1 MKIKMN
7 SYTNNIRNYL
17 TIKEIDTMP
26 PFLMNIVSDGDL
38 WMFAGSN
45 GTLTAGRGNPDKSLF
60 PYETADKLL
69 RFPLAAGSLS
79 QFIIHSNADQLWEP
93 WIDQSPTRNVERN
106 LHKHIDGSALCFEE
120 KHLSYNLM
128 FRWEWSMC
136 DTYGIVRTCT
146 LINTG
151 DTPTSLTMLDG
162 LNRILPA
169 GIDQA
174 LYEKSSYLAE
184 AYMRHER
191 LSDLPMAIFT
201 LNAPISDVAEPA
213 EQLTVSYAATLGIT
227 PDNILISSRQLDAF
241 RAGKPIKDEY
251 EERGAW
257 GMFLASKKLEL
268 APGESVEWMTI
279 TDTQLDHAR
288 LKNIIQE
295 LHSPEILEQ
304 HISEAVTNEQSGLR
318 ARIGMADGL
327 QSTGDKTAAEH
338 HFSNVLYNCLR
349 GGTFPSGYICERK
362 DFIAFIQRNNKEA
375 ALEAQHHLQALPATF
390 TLQQLHENS
399 ALINS
404 HTQIKRLIQ
413 QYLPITFSRRHGDP
427 SRPWNRFDIR
437 VRDSHGKPVLAYQG
451 NWRDIFQNW
460 ESLAQSYPEFIG
472 NIRTLFLNATSAEG
486 YNPYRITSD
495 GIDWECPDP
504 DDPWANIGYWGD
516 HQIIYLLRLL
526 ETEENYFPGSL
537 ASRLNEQLY
546 AHANIPYRIADFDAI
561 CQNPKSTIQFDNQLH
576 EELHRASETLGADG
590 KLLKTENG
598 EIHLVTLGE
607 KLLIPLLTKLT
618 NFVAGGG
625 IWLNTQRPEWN
636 DANNALAGYGLSMV
650 TVCYIRRYLTFLQQL
665 LQTSIDETTLQLN
678 ESTAQLLLELTD
690 HFSSYSAHEA
700 ATSPITR
707 AQLTSELGRS
717 GQRHRNRIY
726 NWQFGQN
733 QSISLQKI
741 ETFIEVALL
750 HINTCIKVNHRAD
763 QMIHSYNLVLIE
775 ENQFQIKHLGLMLEG
790 QVAFISSGWLS
801 GADTVAL
808 YKQLRNSALFR
819 EDQHSYLLYPDNQ
832 IPSFLSK
839 NTLSKEASIRIP
851 TLQKLLEKGDY
862 SVVKMS
868 HDGSCHF
875 NAAITNQDD
884 LNHVLDRLAT
894 NPEYTAHIEKDRS
907 TLLAEWENIFN
918 HHAFTGRSSRF
929 FAFEGLGSIYWHM
942 ISKLLLGVQ
951 EKVLQEDDPSTREE
965 LHACYEDIRLGL
977 GFTKS
982 PQVYGAFPTDA
993 YSHTPRHIGA
1003 QQPGMTGQVKEEILT
1018 RQAELGIQVKN
1029 GCIHFIP
1036 NMIQDRDFS
1045 VKEQTFTFYSLQH
1058 EWKEMN
1064 IPPQSF
1070 VLTFCQTPII
1080 FQYAEKQQ
1088 IEIMREDHVEKI
1100 EFGSMLTEEISKSIF
1115 AREGKIAYL
1124 IVNIPPANRER
1135 HVERTFDVTN
1145 DQLSSA
1151 LH

>member
-1 MKIKMN
+1 
-7 SYTNNIRNYL
+7 
-17 TIKEIDTMP
+17 
-26 PFLMNIVSDGDL
+26 
-38 WMFAGSN
+38 MFVGSN
-45 GTLTAGRGNPDKSLF
+45 GTLTAGRGNPDNSLF

-79 QFIIHSNADQLWEP
+79 QFIIHSDADQLWEP
-93 WIDQSPTRNVERN
+93 WTNQSPHRNVKRN
-106 LHKHIDGSALCFEE
+106 LHKHVDGSALCFEE
-120 KHLSYNLM
+120 HHAGYNLT

-136 DTYGIVRTCT
+136 DTYGIVRSCS
-146 LINTG
+146 LINHG
-151 DTPTSLTMLDG
+151 EKPVSLTMLDG

-169 GIDQA
+169 GIDQV

-191 LSDLPMAIFT
+191 LPDLPMAIFT
-201 LNAPISDVAEPA
+201 LNAPISDIAEPA
-213 EQLTVSYAATLGIT
+213 EQLTVSYAATVGIT
-227 PDNILISSRQLDAF
+227 PDKLLISSRQLDAF
-241 RAGKPIKDEY
+241 RAGKPIKDEH

-268 APGESVEWMTI
+268 APGESAEWMTI
-279 TDTQLDHAR
+279 ADTQLDHSR

-295 LHSPEILEQ
+295 LQSPEILEQ
-304 HISEAVTNEQSGLR
+304 DIIQAVSNEQSGLR

-327 QSTGDKTAAEH
+327 QTTGDKTAAEH

-349 GGTFPSGYICERK
+349 GGTFPSGYMCERD
-362 DFIAFIQRNNKEA
+362 DFIAFMLRNNKDA
-375 ALEAQHHLQALPATF
+375 AQQAQHHLQALPATF
-390 TLQQLHENS
+390 TLQALNNNS
-399 ALINS
+399 ELINS
-404 HTQIKRLIQ
+404 HPQIKRLIQ

-437 VRDSHGKPVLAYQG
+437 VRDSHGNPIFAYQG

-495 GIDWECPDP
+495 GIDWEKPDP

-526 ETEENYFPGSL
+526 ETEENYFPGTL

-561 CQNPKSTIQFDNQLH
+561 CQNPKSTIQFDEQLD
-576 EELHRASETLGADG
+576 EKLCIASRTLGADG

-618 NFVAGGG
+618 NFVPGGG

-650 TVCYIRRYLTFLQQL
+650 TVCYIRRYLTFIQQL
-665 LQTSIDETTLQLN
+665 LQKSTTEAPLQLN

-690 HFSSYSAHEA
+690 YFRAYSAHEA

-717 GQRHRNRIY
+717 GQRHRNRVY
-726 NWQFGQN
+726 NQQFGQN

-741 ETFIEVALL
+741 EKFIEVVLL
-750 HINTCIKVNHRAD
+750 HINTCIEVNQRAD
-763 QMIHSYNLVLIE
+763 RMIHSYNLVLIE

-790 QVAFISSGWLS
+790 QVALISSGWLS
-801 GADTVAL
+801 GADTVVL

-819 EDQHSYLLYPDNQ
+819 EDQHSYLLYPDNY
-832 IPSFLSK
+832 IPSFLLK
-839 NTLSKEASIRIP
+839 NTLSKEAEIRIP

-875 NAAITNQDD
+875 NAAITNIDD
-884 LNHVLDRLAT
+884 LNNVLDKLAT
-894 NPEYTAHIEKDRS
+894 KPEYSASIEKDRS
-907 TLLAEWENIFN
+907 TLLTEWEKIFN

-942 ISKLLLGVQ
+942 ISKLLLAVQ
-951 EKVLQEDDPSTREE
+951 EKVFQEDNSSTQKE

-1018 RQAELGIQVKN
+1018 RQAELGIQIKN

-1036 NMIQDRDFS
+1036 NLIQARDFLD
-1045 VKEQTFTFYSLQH
+1045 KEQTFTFYSLKN
-1058 EWKEMN
+1058 EWKEMK
-1064 IPPQSF
+1064 IPAQSF

-1080 FQYAEKQQ
+1080 FQYGEKQQ
-1088 IEIMREDHVEKI
+1088 IEVMYEDHVQKI
-1100 EFGSMLTEEISKSIF
+1100 ESGATLTEENSQSIF
-1115 AREGKIAYL
+1115 AREGKIIYL
-1124 IVNIPPANRER
+1124 IVSIPPSNKEI
-1135 HVERTFDVTN
+1135 HDVETTFDVTN